1 MATEKQI
8 TSPFVPRPYVDD
20 GIKEFDTD
28 YKSIKIVDDVKE
40 VGKDEKG
47 LPIYVV
53 SKKVIEELTPI
64 QDVIDSDA
72 SSVMTPDKI
81 MQQFLKTGDPSILPV
96 DDGSCNVDLVG
107 APESLMEVKQMGLEA
122 QKKFEE
128 LPDEIKGDLSMVDF
142 VNSMSQEK
150 FDAFVKAIVDR
161 RVKQTEPKKDEGK

>member
-1 MATEKQI
+1 METKKR

-20 GIKEFDTD
+20 GIKEFDID

-47 LPIYVV
+47 EPIYIV

-64 QDVIDSDA
+64 KDVIDSDA
-72 SSVMTPDKI
+72 SAVITPDKL

-107 APESLMEVKQMGLEA
+107 APESLMEVKQMGVDA
-122 QKKFEE
+122 QKKFEK
-128 LPDEIKGDLSMVDF
+128 LPDEIKGEMSMVDF

-150 FDAFVKAIVDR
+150 FDAFVKAIADR
-161 RVKQTEPKKDEGK
+161 SVKKEEPKKEEGK